1 MIPPNAR
8 KSSLQALA
16 LAGLITCSS
25 LGAETMTNAE
35 SREAHRLIA
44 MEHQNAKQAC
54 SVQNSNAK
62 DVCLQEAKGAYK
74 VARAELEN
82 KDEPSARHQ
91 RNLGVAR
98 ADSTYHTANER
109 CDDANGAAKSACRAD
124 AKSARKAALLDIK

>member
-1 MIPPNAR
+1 MILLNAR
-8 KSSLQALA
+8 NPYLQALA

-35 SREAHRLIA
+35 SREAQRQIA
-44 MEHQNAKQAC
+44 VEHQTAKQAC
-54 SVQNSNAK
+54 NAQNSNAK

-82 KDEPSARHQ
+82 KDEPSPRHQ
-91 RNLGVAR
+91 RNLGIAK
-98 ADSTYHTANER
+98 ADSTYQTANER